1 MSNTTVF
8 TVSALDLGIDK
19 TVNYMK
25 RVCKGFAVSPGH
37 TQVQVKTPGTL
48 DASAGDNPKGSIYV
62 AASSLDRMIRNTPGP
77 KIVFGY
83 SQGAQICGTWLRR
96 FAHLPGAPDPAELS
110 FLLIGNPER
119 KFGQQPWTK
128 KQTPD
133 NTQYKVRDVA
143 RRNDNW
149 ADWHGKPTD
158 NRILALFGSIHTNYW
173 NTDPYDPA
181 AEVIK
186 VVGNTTYVIV
196 P

>member
-1 MSNTTVF
+1 MTNTTVF
-8 TVSALDLGIDK
+8 TISALDLGIDK

-25 RVCKGFAVSPGH
+25 KVCRGYAVQPGR
-37 TQVQVKTPGTL
+37 TQVQVKYPATL
-48 DASAGDNPKGSIYV
+48 DPSGDSPTGSIQTG
-62 AASSLDRMIRNTPGP
+62 ATNLDKLIRQTPGP

-83 SQGAQICGTWLRR
+83 SQGAQVAGAWLRKYPQ
-96 FAHLPGAPDPAELS
+96 LSDAPPAEELS

-119 KFGQQPWTK
+119 KYGKQPWTK
-128 KQTPD
+128 KITPD
-133 NTQYKVRDVA
+133 YTQYKVRDVA

-149 ADWHGKPTD
+149 ADWHGSPND
-158 NRILALFGSIHTNYW
+158 NRIMALFGSIHCNYW

-186 VVGNTTYVIV
+186 VAGNTTYVIV